1 VVARGAE
8 GRRRRY
14 VDGVAVDGDPF
25 RETGGRRDRG
35 QDVRVADSGL
45 GRRRGAHASG
55 KEKRQG
61 DQKRGDGEGGKG
73 WAAAHHA
80 PPDWYFRIPICQAV
94 FLESS
99 PEWVISLGGVSVR
112 GQRDG
117 GWARVLLDVRALH
130 LADACQVADH
140 QRVLVANEGGAAVR
154 RQYVGR
160 E

>member
-1 VVARGAE
+1 EGHPRQRMLMVHVFAHDVDRAERRSVADVESVDLRREVVARGAE

-117 GWARVLLDVRALH
+117 GWARVLL
-130 LADACQVADH
+130 
-140 QRVLVANEGGAAVR
+140 
-154 RQYVGR
+154 
-160 E
+160 